1 MKTIK
6 LVLTMLVL
14 VTTSLVF
21 AGRAYAQD
29 DVLGSIRTAL
39 SNGDSRELAQ
49 YFNTSV
55 EVGID
60 GNKSNYSQTQA
71 EFVLRDFFSKQAPTG
86 LERLH
91 GGSSDQGL
99 TYEIMKYKY
108 NGGSYRVMVYIKQ
121 FKGVNLIDT
130 IEFTKEWGT

>member
-1 MKTIK
+1 
-6 LVLTMLVL
+6 MLAMVI
-14 VTTSLVF
+14 TSVVF
-21 AGRAYAQD
+21 TGQVYAQD
-29 DVLGSIRTAL
+29 DVLNGIRAAL
-39 SNGDSRELAQ
+39 SEGNSKVLAQ
-49 YFNTSV
+49 HFNTSV

-60 GNKSNYSQTQA
+60 GNKSTYSQTQA

-86 LERLH
+86 LDILH
-91 GGSSDQGL
+91 KGASDQGL

-130 IEFTKEWGT
+130 IEFTKE

>member
-1 MKTIK
+1 
-6 LVLTMLVL
+6 MLVL
-14 VTTSLVF
+14 VATSWVF
-21 AGRAYAQD
+21 AGQAQAQD
-29 DVLGSIRTAL
+29 DVLNAIRTAL
-39 SNGDSRELAQ
+39 SEGNSRDLAQ

-55 EVGID
+55 EIGIN
-60 GNKSNYSQTQA
+60 GSKSTYSQTQA

-86 LERLH
+86 LDRLH
-91 GGSSDQGL
+91 NGSSDQGL

-130 IEFTKEWGT
+130 IEFTKE

>member
-6 LVLTMLVL
+6 LVLTIMTFV
-14 VTTSLVF
+14 VTSWVF
-21 AGRAYAQD
+21 TGQVYAQD
-29 DVLGSIRTAL
+29 DVLSGVRAAL
-39 SNGDSRELAQ
+39 GNGDSKELAQ

-55 EVGID
+55 EIGID
-60 GNKSNYSQTQA
+60 GNKSTYSQTQA

-91 GGSSDQGL
+91 NGSSDQGL

-121 FKGVNLIDT
+121 FRGANLIDT
-130 IEFTKEWGT
+130 IEFTKE